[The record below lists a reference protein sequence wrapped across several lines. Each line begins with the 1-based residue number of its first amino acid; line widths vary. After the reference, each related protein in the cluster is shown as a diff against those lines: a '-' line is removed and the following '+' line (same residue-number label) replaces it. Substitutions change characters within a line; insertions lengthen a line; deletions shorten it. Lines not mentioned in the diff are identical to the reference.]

1 MTPENVFVVTF
12 SDEEIELIRKAA
24 VSIGRTFTNVL
35 HGFVLEMAER
45 TLEDCAM
52 LENMAKESGE
62 KEYVL

>member
-24 VSIGRTFTNVL
+24 SSIGRTFTNVL

-52 LENMAKESGE
+52 LDKMAMESDQ
-62 KEYVL
+62 EYVL